1 MKAIIPVAGAGTRL
15 RPHTH
20 STPKVLIELAGKPI
34 IGHILSQL
42 EGLPIDEVV
51 MVVGQKGEM
60 IKDYVDAHYKIKTS
74 FIIQEE
80 AKGLGDAIYLTK
92 AAVGKDA
99 ALIIL
104 GDTIFKADF
113 GSLLD
118 KPTSLIGVKEVEDPR
133 RFGVVELEGRRITRL
148 VEKPEHPKSKLAIV
162 GIYLIKETAGLYQAI
177 ETLYHRKLR
186 TKGEYQL
193 TDALQVMLEQGT
205 EMEAFPVEG
214 WFDCGKPETLLE
226 TNRQLLEMAGD
237 VAPSYPGSVIIPPVF
252 IDPSVKIEHS
262 IVGPHVSIAAGSQ
275 IKQTVV
281 SNTIIGGN
289 VLVERALLQGSLLGD
304 NATVR
309 GKLGRLNVGD
319 DSEVDIY

>member
-42 EGLPIDEVV
+42 EGLPIDEVI

-60 IKDYVDAHYKIKTS
+60 IKDYVDAHYKFRTS
-74 FIIQEE
+74 FIVQEE

-92 AAVGKDA
+92 AVVGSSP

-118 KPTSLIGVKEVEDPR
+118 KTTSLIGVKEVEDPR
-133 RFGVVELEGRRITRL
+133 RFGVVEMEGRRITRL

-162 GIYLIKETAGLYQAI
+162 GIYLIREMAGLYRAI
-177 ETLYHRKLR
+177 EALYNRKLR

-205 EMEAFPVEG
+205 EMETFPVDG
-214 WFDCGKPETLLE
+214 WYDCGKPETLLE
-226 TNRQLLEMAGD
+226 TNRILLEMGGFKT
-237 VAPSYPGSVIIPPVF
+237 PEFSGSVVIPPVF
-252 IDPSVKIEHS
+252 IDPSAKVEHS
-262 IVGPHVSIAAGSQ
+262 IVGPHVSIAAGCH

-281 SNTIIGGN
+281 SESIIGAKT
-289 VLVERALLQGSLLGD
+289 LVERALLHGSLLGD
-304 NATVR
+304 NATIR
-309 GKLGRLNVGD
+309 GKQARLNVGD

>member
-42 EGLPIDEVV
+42 EGLPIDEVI

-60 IKDYVDAHYKIKTS
+60 IKDYVDSHYKFRTC
-74 FIIQEE
+74 FIVQEE

-92 AAVGKDA
+92 AAVGSSP

-113 GSLLD
+113 GTILD

-133 RFGVVELEGRRITRL
+133 RFGVVESDGRRITRL

-162 GIYLIKETAGLYQAI
+162 GIYLIKEMAGLYQAI

-205 EMEAFPVEG
+205 EMETFPVDG
-214 WFDCGKPETLLE
+214 WYDCGKPETLLE
-226 TNRQLLEMAGD
+226 TNRTLLEMGGFKP
-237 VAPSYPGSVIIPPVF
+237 PSYPGSVIIPPVF
-252 IDPSVKIEHS
+252 IDPTTKVENS
-262 IVGPHVSIAAGSQ
+262 IIGPHVSIAAGCH

-281 SNTIIGGN
+281 SESIIGSKT
-289 VLVERALLQGSLLGD
+289 LVERALLQGSLLGD
-304 NATVR
+304 NATIR
-309 GKLGRLNVGD
+309 GKQARLNVGD

>member
-42 EGLPIDEVV
+42 EGLPIDEVI

-60 IKDYVDAHYKIKTS
+60 IKDYVDAHYKFRTS
-74 FIIQEE
+74 FIVQEE
-80 AKGLGDAIYLTK
+80 AKGLGDAIYLTRPQ
-92 AAVGKDA
+92 VGSSP

-133 RFGVVELEGRRITRL
+133 RFGVVEMEGKRITRL

-162 GIYLIKETAGLYQAI
+162 GIYLIREMAGLYRSI
-177 ETLYHRKLR
+177 ESLYNRKLR

-205 EMEAFPVEG
+205 EMETFPVEG
-214 WFDCGKPETLLE
+214 WYDCGKPETLLE
-226 TNRQLLEMAGD
+226 TNRILLEIGGFKP
-237 VAPSYPGSVIIPPVF
+237 PSYPGSVIVPPVF
-252 IDPSVKIEHS
+252 IDPSAKVEHS
-262 IVGPHVSIAAGSQ
+262 IVGPHVSISAGSH
-275 IKQTVV
+275 IRQTVV
-281 SNTIIGGN
+281 SESIIGGKT
-289 VLVERALLQGSLLGD
+289 LVERALLHGSLLGD

-309 GKLGRLNVGD
+309 GKLSRLNVGD

>member
-51 MVVGQKGEM
+51 MVVGQKGEL
-60 IKDYVDAHYKIKTS
+60 IKEYVDAHYKFKTCYLE
-74 FIIQEE
+74 QTE

-92 AAVGKDA
+92 AVVGSSP

-104 GDTIFKADF
+104 GDTIFKTDF
-113 GSLLD
+113 GSILNR
-118 KPTSLIGVKEVEDPR
+118 PTSLIGVKEVEDPR
-133 RFGVVELEGRRITRL
+133 RFGVVEVAGRRITRL
-148 VEKPEHPKSKLAIV
+148 VEKPEHPPSKLAIV
-162 GIYLIKETAGLYQAI
+162 GIYLIQETAGLYRAI

-205 EMEAFPVEG
+205 EMETFEVEG
-214 WFDCGKPETLLE
+214 WYDCGKPETLLE
-226 TNRQLLEMAGD
+226 TNRILLEMGGFETPAF
-237 VAPSYPGSVIIPPVF
+237 PGSVIVPPVF
-252 IDPSVKIEHS
+252 IDPSSRIEHS
-262 IVGPHVSIAAGSQ
+262 IVGPHVSISAGSH

-281 SNTIIGGN
+281 SNSIIGAKT
-289 VLVERALLQGSLLGD
+289 LVERALLHGSLLGD

-309 GKLGRLNVGD
+309 GKLTRLNVGD

>member
-34 IGHILSQL
+34 IGHILAQL
-42 EGLPIDEVV
+42 EGLPIDEVI

-60 IKDYVDAHYKIKTS
+60 IKDYVDAHYKIRTS
-74 FIIQEE
+74 FIVQEE
-80 AKGLGDAIYLTK
+80 AKGLGDAIHLAK
-92 AAVGKDA
+92 AAVGRDP

-118 KPTSLIGVKEVEDPR
+118 RPTSLIGVKEVEDPR
-133 RFGVVELEGRRITRL
+133 RFGVVETEGKRIVRL
-148 VEKPEHPKSKLAIV
+148 VEKPEHPESKLAIV
-162 GIYLIKETAGLYQAI
+162 GIYLIRETAGLFQAI

-205 EMEAFPVEG
+205 EMETFPVDG

-226 TNRQLLEMAGD
+226 TNRSLLEMGGFK
-237 VAPSYPGSVIIPPVF
+237 APDFPGSVVIPPVF
-252 IDPSVKIEHS
+252 IDPTAKVEHS
-262 IVGPHVSIAAGSQ
+262 IIGPHVSVAAGSH
-275 IKQTVV
+275 IKQTMV
-281 SNTIIGGN
+281 SNSIIGSK
-289 VLVERALLQGSLLGD
+289 VLVEKAMLQGSLLGD

-309 GKLGRLNVGD
+309 GKLCRLNVGD